1 MEDHGHESS
10 YLDITPTGLNWTQNR
25 RLKFIDF
32 RLRWE
37 GRINRNDLSEF
48 FDISMPQA
56 TSDLAR
62 YQEIAP
68 DNLEYDRSTKAY
80 LRTPVFQPLFSR
92 SSSKFYLTELFALNS
107 GIVEEGSTFLKWSP
121 PVATLPA
128 LGRQVDGEILVRLL
142 EAVRAKRMIHVQ
154 YQSVTR
160 PSATQRILSPHG
172 FANDGFRWHVRA
184 FCHARK
190 KFLDFVIARIAA
202 VEVGTMSA
210 VPNTEDQEW
219 HTELTLRIG
228 PSPGLLQASRL
239 ALELDYEMVD
249 GVLEV
254 KCRHAML
261 YYTLLQFG
269 LLQEIAIPEKQ
280 HLVLLNREELQPYL
294 EMLLASSGPAELQAL
309 F

>member
-1 MEDHGHESS
+1 MKDHETQSD
-10 YLDITPTGLNWTQNR
+10 YLNISPIGLSWSQER
-25 RLKFIDF
+25 RLKFVDF

-37 GRINRNDLSEF
+37 GRINRNDLAEF

-62 YQEIAP
+62 YQDVAP

-80 LRTPVFQPLFSR
+80 LRTPAYQPLFPR
-92 SSSKFYLTELFALNS
+92 SSSRFYLAELFALNS

-128 LGRQVDGEILVRLL
+128 LGRQVDGEILMRLL
-142 EAVRAKRMIHVQ
+142 EAIRERRMIYVQ

-160 PSATQRILSPHG
+160 PNATERILSPHG
-172 FANDGFRWHVRA
+172 FASDGFRWYVRS
-184 FCHARK
+184 FCHTRK
-190 KFLDFVIARIAA
+190 KFLDFVIARIAY

-210 VPNTEDQEW
+210 VANTADQEW

-228 PSPGLLQASRL
+228 PQPELPPASQR
-239 ALELDYEMVD
+239 ALEFDYEMVN
-249 GVLEV
+249 GILEV

-269 LLQEIAIPEKQ
+269 LLHELPIPEKQ
-280 HLVLLNREELQPYL
+280 HLVLLNRVELQPYL
-294 EMLLASSGPAELQAL
+294 ETLLSSSGSAELQTL
-309 F
+309 L